1 MTKLFAI
8 LPAVILLAACNGD
21 GSPEAQASADAMAEG
36 EVLGG
41 TISDEMLPLDRLKSQ
56 SPPLKAEPREDG
68 SGADSS
74 EPATEAQEEPASAQE
89 PADEEEVPAEEG

>member
-21 GSPEAQASADAMAEG
+21 RSPEAQASADAMAEG

-56 SPPLKAEPREDG
+56 SPPLKTEPKEG
-68 SGADSS
+68 SSSADSS
-74 EPATEAQEEPASAQE
+74 EPAAEEQDEPASA
-89 PADEEEVPAEEG
+89 AGATDEEEVPAEEG